1 MRRLRLVLDDLWDR
15 FSASDP
21 GLIRLSNAL
30 NTVGAILL
38 ALLVM
43 ALLGTPVVL
52 LVAGALGAMVA
63 SFAISDPQPR
73 DQAVTLALGFVVA
86 LAVVSVGAELYTVRA
101 VSDVVFIAVIFVA
114 VYVRRL
120 GPRGTG
126 LGLVGF
132 QIYFVSQFTH
142 ADPAQLPHIWGVLA
156 IGFGSAAVVRF
167 GVVRATP
174 QRTLDRLRHAFRAR
188 LGAAVDALVDLVVA
202 RDAPADDADSARVAL
217 RRRTVRLHQCA
228 LMIQARLEASTPD
241 AETAALLE
249 RRIAGAEIAAERLGR
264 LVLHVLDAPTTDVR
278 DPVLDLLEQELKVLR
293 LLVARTLPG
302 PLGEESS
309 TARNRLL
316 GYTDDERLPDA
327 GPTVQDVFRA
337 LGDTARAILGLR
349 MALGGEAEADAEK
362 DDPQA
367 ARSREELDT
376 EDLCLRAEQDQDQGE
391 AGADGQAPPAPV
403 AGLDRISTRLAF
415 QVATGSGLAVLGG
428 ELLSTQRWYWAVLT
442 CWVVFVNTSSAG
454 EILVRGYRRLAGTL
468 IGVVAG
474 AMLAELIGGDVWVAF
489 TLVIVCIFGMFFTA
503 PLSYVLMSFFVTT
516 MIGLLYTLLHMFST
530 GVLVL
535 RIEETALGAA
545 SGFIAAMFVL
555 PVRISR
561 HTDEKLAEVLDRLRE
576 TLELTLS
583 QLAGGPFA
591 DLLHTARDM
600 DTALD
605 ALHRSAEPITHP
617 ASPFRTRRRRARYI
631 MGLLDG
637 CAYYARSLA
646 AVAEALPAGE
656 RIGNEAAFTRIAR
669 RLDHNLKALVETVR
683 TGRTGIRLEREPSIS
698 ALFHADEP
706 SDAAQGSHQTNSA
719 GEHAPKSRVFVR
731 VQRHL
736 ERLDEGILG
745 LARPL
750 GLADADDDDNGD
762 NNENNDEFDT
772 DADGQPGDGS
782 ADADGSSAARTT
794 RNGASRL
801 RR

>member
-1 MRRLRLVLDDLWDR
+1 VRRLRLVLGDLWDR

-30 NTVGAILL
+30 NTVGSILL

-73 DQAVTLALGFVVA
+73 DQAVTLALGLVVG
-86 LAVVSVGAELYTVRA
+86 LAAVSVGAELFEVRA
-101 VSDVVFIAVIFVA
+101 ASDVVFVAITFVA
-114 VYVRRL
+114 VYVRRF

-126 LGLVGF
+126 LGLIGF

-142 ADPAQLPHIWGVLA
+142 ADPAQLPRIWGVLA
-156 IGFGSAAVVRF
+156 IGFGSAAVIRF

-188 LGAAVDALVDLVVA
+188 LGAAVDALTDLVVA
-202 RDAPADDADSARVAL
+202 RDAPADDADSARLAL

-228 LMIQARLEASTPD
+228 LMIQARLEASTSD
-241 AETAALLE
+241 AETAALVE

-264 LVLHVLDAPTTDVR
+264 LVLRFLDAPTTDVR
-278 DPVLDLLEQELKVLR
+278 DPALDLLEQELQVLR

-302 PLGEESS
+302 PLGAESS
-309 TARNRLL
+309 AARNRLL

-327 GPTVQDVFRA
+327 APAIRDVFRA
-337 LGDTARAILGLR
+337 LGETARAMLGLR
-349 MALGGEAEADAEK
+349 MALGNEAEADAER
-362 DDPQA
+362 DGPQT

-376 EDLCLRAEQDQDQGE
+376 EDLCLRAEQAE
-391 AGADGQAPPAPV
+391 AEAEPDGQAPPSHTT
-403 AGLDRISTRLAF
+403 GLDRISTRLAF

-428 ELLSTQRWYWAVLT
+428 ELLSAQRWYWAVLT
-442 CWVVFVNTSSAG
+442 CWVVFINTSSTG

-474 AMLAELIGGDVWVAF
+474 TILAELVGGDVWVAF
-489 TLVIVCIFGMFFTA
+489 TLVVVCIFGMFFTA
-503 PLSYVLMSFFVTT
+503 PLSYMLMSFFVTT
-516 MIGLLYTLLHMFST
+516 MIGLLYTLLHTFSA

-545 SGFIAAMFVL
+545 CGFIAAMFVL
-555 PVRISR
+555 PVRISA
-561 HTDEKLAEVLDRLRE
+561 HTDEKLADVLDRLRG

-583 QLAGGPFA
+583 QLAGGPMA
-591 DLLHTARDM
+591 DLLHSARDM

-617 ASPFRTRRRRARYI
+617 ASPFRARRRRARYI
-631 MGLLDG
+631 MGLLDA
-637 CAYYARSLA
+637 CAYHARSLA
-646 AVAEALPAGE
+646 AVAEAFPADD
-656 RIGNEAAFTRIAR
+656 RIGNEAAFTRVAG
-669 RLDHNLKALVETVR
+669 RLDHNLQALVETVR
-683 TGRTGIRLEREPSIS
+683 TGRTRVRLEHEPSIS
-698 ALFHADEP
+698 ALFHGDEP
-706 SDAAQGSHQTNSA
+706 PDAAPSDGVGERMSGS
-719 GEHAPKSRVFVR
+719 RIFVR

-750 GLADADDDDNGD
+750 GLADADGD
-762 NNENNDEFDT
+762 AEAE
-772 DADGQPGDGS
+772 
-782 ADADGSSAARTT
+782 ADASSDNT
-794 RNGASRL
+794 RSALSR
-801 RR
+801 